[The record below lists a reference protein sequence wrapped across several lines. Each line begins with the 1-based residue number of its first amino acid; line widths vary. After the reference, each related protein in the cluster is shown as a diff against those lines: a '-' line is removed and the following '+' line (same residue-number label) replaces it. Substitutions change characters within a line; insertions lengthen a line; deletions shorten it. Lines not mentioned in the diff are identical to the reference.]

1 MTRYLK
7 LFVCLAATLT
17 ATALAQTTDQ
27 PESTKTTSPVAYVY
41 VSGPTKIE
49 AFAASSTGTL
59 TPVPGS
65 PFPGSLSHMSVNKTY
80 LFGAGDNGKDI
91 YTFLIES
98 NGALKQVS
106 ETNAQKYNP
115 YNCGS
120 IGPTQ
125 IDYTGTTLYNQV
137 NAGDCEDV
145 TFIQAFKIEANGEL
159 QFIGNAMSGIP
170 TDIASL
176 SPLHFLGTNKFAYQT
191 GCADD
196 DGLVGPVNEVYKRE
210 SNGMLTTVAYDNV
223 SPKTENPDDVYC
235 PFLLAGDPANH
246 LAVAYSL
253 YNSNGFVGTKALASY
268 TADSHGNLT
277 TTKTFENMPL
287 ISSETD
293 ALSISPTGKLLAVG
307 GVGFH
312 VFHFNGS
319 DPITRFTVGRLN
331 NYLFPEFGWDN
342 NNHLYALTTDGALFV
357 YTVTPTSITEVP
369 GSPYTI
375 PDQASSI
382 IVRSLKD

>member
-1 MTRYLK
+1 MARCLK
-7 LFVCLAATLT
+7 LFICLSATLT
-17 ATALAQTTDQ
+17 GAALAQTTDQ
-27 PESTKTTSPVAYVY
+27 PETTNTTSPVAYVY
-41 VSGPTKIE
+41 VSGQTSIL

-80 LFGAGDNGKDI
+80 LFGPGDNGKDL
-91 YTFLIES
+91 YTFAIAS
-98 NGALKQVS
+98 DGALKQVS

-115 YNCGS
+115 YGCGS

-125 IDYTGTTLYNQV
+125 IDYSGTTLYNQV

-145 TFIQAFKIEANGEL
+145 QFIQAFKIENNGEL
-159 QFIGNAMSGIP
+159 QFIGNSISGIP

-176 SPLHFLGTNKFAYQT
+176 SSVRFLGTNKFAYQT

-196 DGLVGPVNEVYKRE
+196 EGLVGPVNEVYKRE

-223 SPKTENPDDVYC
+223 SPKAETPGDVYC
-235 PFLLAGDPANH
+235 PYLLAGDPTNH

-253 YNSNGFVGTKALASY
+253 YNANGFVGIKALASY

-277 TTKTFENMPL
+277 TTNTFENMPL
-287 ISSETD
+287 ISSETT
-293 ALSISPTGKLLAVG
+293 AMSISPTGKLLAVG

-312 VFHFNGS
+312 VLHFNGS
-319 DPITRFTVGRLN
+319 SPITRDGEGFLN
-331 NYLFPEFGWDN
+331 NEQFLEFGWDS
-342 NNHLYALTTDGALFV
+342 NNHLYALAVDALFV
-357 YTVTPTSITEVP
+357 FTVTPTSIKESP

-375 PDQASSI
+375 PLASSL
-382 IVRSLKD
+382 IVRAVP

>member
-1 MTRYLK
+1 MAHCLK
-7 LFVCLAATLT
+7 LFVCLTATLT
-17 ATALAQTTDQ
+17 GAALAQTTDQ
-27 PESTKTTSPVAYVY
+27 PESTKTASPVAYVY
-41 VSGPTKIE
+41 VSGQTSIL
-49 AFAASSTGTL
+49 AFAASSNGKL

-91 YTFLIES
+91 YTFAIAS
-98 NGALKQVS
+98 NGALHQVS

-115 YNCGS
+115 YGCGS

-125 IDYTGTTLYNQV
+125 IDYSGATLYNQV

-145 TFIQAFKIEANGEL
+145 QFIQAFKIENNGEL
-159 QFIGNAMSGIP
+159 QFIGNAISGIP

-176 SPLHFLGTNKFAYQT
+176 APVRFLGTNKFAYQT

-196 DGLVGPVNEVYKRE
+196 SGLIGPVNEVYKRE
-210 SNGMLTTVAYDNV
+210 SNGTLTTIAYENL
-223 SPKTENPDDVYC
+223 SPKPENPDDVYC
-235 PFLLAGDPANH
+235 PFLLAGDPTNH

-253 YNSNGFVGTKALASY
+253 YNANGFVGTKALASY

-277 TTKTFENMPL
+277 TTNTFENMPP
-287 ISSETD
+287 ISSETT
-293 ALSISPTGKLLAVG
+293 AMSISPTGELLAVG

-319 DPITRFTVGRLN
+319 SPITPDGKGFLN
-331 NYLFPEFGWDN
+331 NYEFLEFGWDG
-342 NNHLYALTTDGALFV
+342 NNHLYALAVDALFV
-357 YTVTPTSITEVP
+357 FTVTPTTITEAP

-375 PDQASSI
+375 PLASSL
-382 IVRSLKD
+382 IVRAVP